1 MDAPAP
7 TRGPA
12 SFLTQANALL
22 RKNVC
27 FQVPL
32 PPCFLLSVSASPDQV
47 RFQFVPLMV
56 IVFLAV
62 DVCRSGT

>member
-22 RKNVC
+22 RKNLC

-32 PPCFLLSVSASPDQV
+32 PPLFPLALCVS
-47 RFQFVPLMV
+47 RRPL
-56 IVFLAV
+56 
-62 DVCRSGT
+62 VCARL